1 MTSINPAAMFK
12 IFRRY
17 ERMRKI
23 GNLFTLDL
31 GKSNSFNTEK

>member
-1 MTSINPAAMFK
+1 MSNVNPIAMAK

-23 GNLFTLDL
+23 MALFS
-31 GKSNSFNTEK
+31 KVV